1 MSTTIQ
7 KSERINMRISSK
19 SLDQLRNAAELSQQD
34 LSAFVL
40 DAALAKARQV
50 ILEDQVILTLSEADA
65 KQLLEAINQPPKPNS
80 ALAELFRRA
89 SV

>member
-65 KQLLEAINQPPKPNS
+65 KQLLEAINQPSKPNS